1 MKPMFKTL
9 AFSILVSCSFSAL
22 AVTVTDA
29 KGQFTINTVPK
40 KVVVLELSFV
50 DALSQVGVS
59 PVGVADDKDKNRI
72 LPQVRSKVQPWK
84 SVGMRS
90 QPSLEAISQLKPDL
104 IIADLDRNNAIYTEL
119 KKIAPTLMLDAR
131 YNTYQNELANAQT
144 IATVLGKGSQM
155 KVRIQKHNALMA
167 QTAKA
172 LAVPKGTK
180 VVYGNSRE
188 TSFNMYSDKVFTGGV
203 LQALGFTLPA
213 VNTKDGIAEVGLEQ
227 VAAQKPEWLFIAH
240 YRNESLAK
248 KWMNQALW
256 KAIPAVKNNRVVS
269 VSPDVWARARGITAA
284 EQIAADVRRSMKK

>member
-1 MKPMFKTL
+1 ML
-9 AFSILVSCSFSAL
+9 ISYSFSAL

-29 KGQFTINTVPK
+29 KGQFTINTEPK

-59 PVGVADDKDKNRI
+59 PVGVADDKDKNRV

-131 YNTYQNELANAQT
+131 YNTYQNELSNAQT

-180 VVYGNSRE
+180 AVYGNSRE

-213 VNTKDGIAEVGLEQ
+213 VNTKEGIAEVGLEQ

-248 KWMNQALW
+248 KWMGQALW